1 MKCCT
6 VNIQLTCELLYNKHI
21 TNLRIAVGGGAPE
34 ISSLKQTKKRMT
46 YRHHLYSI
54 VIKNVLFRLS
64 NKQAVLAEG

>member
-34 ISSLKQTKKRMT
+34 ISSLKQKKTDDVQTPSVQYCYKERT
-46 YRHHLYSI
+46 
-54 VIKNVLFRLS
+54 F
-64 NKQAVLAEG
+64 